1 MVTVTRAE
9 PVTAA
14 RGWRMRPVPVG
25 CALLAVA
32 AATLVAGLSVTPIYS
47 GTQLPVLLTGA
58 AVGAVALTVL
68 LRLVRAPAV
77 LAVLGSLVGLV
88 ACLVGATAALRD
100 PAAGGLGTVL
110 FDAVRNSGA
119 RILTSAIPVQPA
131 PDTVL
136 LPIAATWLAGAIGTV
151 LLGPLRADGAPARR
165 RAAASA
171 VPPVLLLIGA
181 LVLVGPNGSPSY
193 VLLAV
198 FVLAL
203 ALLLAAASRPWSV
216 PAATPAVRRDLGS
229 LRRLAAA
236 VVVLAVLA
244 GAAVTAGPALAG
256 LVHRQPVD
264 PRSYVVPPQKQL
276 DQLNPLGMLA
286 AWALDP
292 KQDLLSVRT
301 DRPERIQWAT
311 LSEYDGIT
319 WQPDRTYRAAGS
331 VLPEPPTTSDQRT
344 TVRQR
349 VTVAGLRGGW
359 LPAVA
364 AVREVH
370 GVRVG
375 YDSGSGTVLTPDGL
389 STGLSY
395 QTVSL
400 VPQQDPGALS
410 AATVPAGTSQRYL
423 TVPAGVPD
431 GIVTLA
437 QRTAGTGSPY
447 RKALLLEQLLRTKY
461 QFWSKAP
468 SGNGYVTLRHFLLT
482 KPAAGGARGTSEQF
496 ATSFALMARIVG
508 LPTRVVVG
516 FHAGQRT
523 GAGTYRVTSGDAFA
537 WPEVKLAGHGW
548 VAFDPTP
555 AAGKGSTPPDEDTP
569 QAKSQ
574 QKQKSQQL
582 DDAAPTPTA
591 KAPTPHSSSGH
602 AAAPT
607 TGSGPDPAVLGGS
620 AAALL
625 LVLAVAAVLLLRRRR
640 TTRRLA
646 TGAPA
651 DRILGAWAEVRDT
664 LRLAGV
670 RPDDTRSAVEVA
682 ALATTGVPDRPG
694 PPLPDLTPLAHAV
707 NAIGFAPSAPRPA
720 VPPEQ
725 AAGSGAL
732 ARDYT
737 RALRSRLGVLKRL
750 WWHLDPRPLFWR

>member
-1 MVTVTRAE
+1 
-9 PVTAA
+9 
-14 RGWRMRPVPVG
+14 
-25 CALLAVA
+25 
-32 AATLVAGLSVTPIYS
+32 
-47 GTQLPVLLTGA
+47 
-58 AVGAVALTVL
+58 
-68 LRLVRAPAV
+68 
-77 LAVLGSLVGLV
+77 
-88 ACLVGATAALRD
+88 
-100 PAAGGLGTVL
+100 
-110 FDAVRNSGA
+110 
-119 RILTSAIPVQPA
+119 
-131 PDTVL
+131 
-136 LPIAATWLAGAIGTV
+136 
-151 LLGPLRADGAPARR
+151 
-165 RAAASA
+165 
-171 VPPVLLLIGA
+171 
-181 LVLVGPNGSPSY
+181 

-203 ALLLAAASRPWSV
+203 SVLLAAASRPWSV
-216 PAATPAVRRDLGS
+216 PVRAAPVGRPELGG

-244 GAAVTAGPALAG
+244 GSAVVAGPALAG

-311 LSEYDGIT
+311 LSQFDGIT

-331 VLPEPPTTSDQRT
+331 VLPEPAATTDRT
-344 TVRQR
+344 VTVRQR
-349 VTVAGLRGGW
+349 ITIASLGGGW

-375 YDSGSGTVLTPDGL
+375 YDAGSGTVLTPDGL
-389 STGLSY
+389 SDGLAY
-395 QTVSL
+395 DTVSL
-400 VPQQDPGALS
+400 VPQQDPDSLS
-410 AATVPAGTSQRYL
+410 VATVPAGTDARYL

-437 QRTAGTGSPY
+437 QRTAGSGAPY
-447 RKALLLEQLLRTKY
+447 RKALLLEHLLRTKY
-461 QFWSKAP
+461 QYWSKAP
-468 SGNGYVTLRHFLLT
+468 SGNGYVTLKHFLLT

-516 FHAGQRT
+516 FHAGQPT
-523 GAGTYRVTSGDAFA
+523 GSGRYRVTSGDAFA

-555 AAGKGSTPPDEDTP
+555 AAGKGTTPPDEDTP

-582 DDAAPTPTA
+582 DDAAPTPTPS
-591 KAPTPHSSSGH
+591 APVPSPSSSGR
-602 AAAPT
+602 AAAA
-607 TGSGPDPAVLGGS
+607 GASGPSAGVLGGS

-625 LVLAVAAVLLLRRRR
+625 LVLVVAAVPVLRRRR
-640 TTRRLA
+640 TGRRLG
-646 TGAPA
+646 TGGPA
-651 DRILGAWAEVRDT
+651 ERVLGAWAEVRDT
-664 LRLAGV
+664 LRLAGA
-670 RPDDTRSAVEVA
+670 RPADTLSAAEVA
-682 ALATTGVPDRPG
+682 ALAATGAVDRPG
-694 PPLPDLTPLAHAV
+694 PPPPDLTPLARCV
-707 NAIGFAPSAPRPA
+707 NAVSFAPSAGVPA
-720 VPPEQ
+720 E
-725 AAGSGAL
+725 AAAASAAL
-732 ARDYT
+732 ARDFG
-737 RALRSRLGVLKRL
+737 RAVRTRLGVLRRL
-750 WWHLDPRPLFWR
+750 LWHLDPRPLFWR